1 ISLTLVNPSILPVG
15 LPCASCVWNT
25 SLGRKLAGGGGTPAC
40 PPLNSSFSTKC
51 SFVALFFFF
60 HGPYGMFLSK
70 PIRMFPLKV
79 LLKLSTVEKTTETD
93 REITLNQGCSKC
105 GCWAIFSP

>member
-25 SLGRKLAGGGGTPAC
+25 SLGRKLAGGGGSPA
-40 PPLNSSFSTKC
+40 PFTADLPGLPC

-60 HGPYGMFLSK
+60 HGPYGIQKEGFSAVNY
-70 PIRMFPLKV
+70 PCV
-79 LLKLSTVEKTTETD
+79 LAL
-93 REITLNQGCSKC
+93 TLLLALCYTIAGSPGCHEC
-105 GCWAIFSP
+105 